1 MIENPALT
9 HKEIGLTEQ
18 AMEPRNES
26 PRHCIIV
33 IDHEEDIRQVLCDQL
48 DGMGFAVH
56 AEANG
61 VSGLA
66 RIARE
71 RLRGSALGVIV
82 ELEMPVLGGMAI
94 LQELRDRYPDI
105 PVLAMSHPEGIAR
118 LRQAV
123 TLGAKEYL
131 VKPFDS
137 ELFRRKCMEVFQPGH
152 GVT

>member
-1 MIENPALT
+1 
-9 HKEIGLTEQ
+9 
-18 AMEPRNES
+18 
-26 PRHCIIV
+26 
-33 IDHEEDIRQVLCDQL
+33 
-48 DGMGFAVH
+48 MGFAVH

-71 RLRGSALGVIV
+71 RPRGSVLGVIV

-105 PVLAMSHPEGIAR
+105 PVLAMSHPEGISR

-137 ELFRRKCMEVFQPGH
+137 ELFRRKCMEVFQPGR